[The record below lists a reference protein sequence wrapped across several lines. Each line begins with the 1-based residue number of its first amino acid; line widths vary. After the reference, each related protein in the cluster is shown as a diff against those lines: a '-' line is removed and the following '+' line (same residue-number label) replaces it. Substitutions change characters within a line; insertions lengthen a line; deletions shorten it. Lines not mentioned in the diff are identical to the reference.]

1 MTALDA
7 LEYAALKEAGAPIW
21 LCVVG
26 RPSFG
31 RGRPAWA
38 GRAAARQDL
47 TLPALE
53 SAAAAELARRLLVPV
68 ETVPQSALVRL
79 AERTQGIPLLLVE
92 LVRGLKRDGLVRKSE
107 KTNAWILAT
116 DELDKLPDLPLVQ
129 WLASRETE
137 SLPPDLLAHARLAS
151 MLGVEFG
158 AEELEGVMQELERVG
173 AAPETQLDASIG
185 LRRLAES
192 GLLVRHRGGRVGF
205 RHALLR
211 DSVYQAVAPAQRET
225 IHRAAYDHYKR
236 QDRLPDAARL
246 PQMAFHASRSGLKEE
261 AGRLY
266 LDLAKRLLAR
276 HAYLDAETLYRN
288 ALENLPETD
297 VERWI
302 AASRGRALMRYR
314 LGRHEDALRDLTAA
328 LERARRAGARVAE
341 IELLLEQGVV
351 LDGVVQIQK
360 SAEVSREA
368 EQLAKDVELPP
379 TTVPRLL
386 MALGRTAYRAENM
399 VVAADYLTRAIAA
412 AEPLGDDG
420 YDSLTQSLMMLCFA
434 HTNRGGFDDALAV
447 AARMKSIAEEHNDLW
462 LLVGT
467 LQNRGLLYF
476 LLGRVEELITDF
488 RRAIQINREYGFAVE
503 EALATKDLG
512 EVLFYLGRPDEC
524 EPLGQRAAELYAM
537 IQGEKSPRVAYSQ
550 VMVAR
555 AKAYR
560 GDVEGAR
567 AVVDRIN
574 QIQTEIEA
582 AGNAD
587 TALPADGKAL
597 LDGVS
602 LWLRG
607 AADAEWDALIARAR
621 AVPLQPPDII
631 ELLEFKALSALRTG
645 RREDAIR
652 LLEEAYVEAGKSAQV
667 TQPRLRRQIDQ
678 AAALAAS

>member
-1 MTALDA
+1 
-7 LEYAALKEAGAPIW
+7 
-21 LCVVG
+21 G
-26 RPSFG
+26 RQ
-31 RGRPAWA
+31 AWA
-38 GRAAARQDL
+38 GRAAARQEL

-53 SAAAAELARRLLVPV
+53 PAAAAELARRLLVPV
-68 ETVPQSALVRL
+68 ESVPQAALARL

-92 LVRGLKRDGLVRKSE
+92 LVRGLKRDGIVRKSD

-173 AAPETQLDASIG
+173 AAPDTQLDASIG

-192 GLLVRHRGGRVGF
+192 GLLVRHRGGRMGF

-211 DSVYQAVAPAQRET
+211 DSVYQGVAPAQRET
-225 IHRAAYDHYKR
+225 IHRAAYHHFKR

-246 PQMAFHASRSGLKEE
+246 PQMAFHAARSGLKEE
-261 AGRLY
+261 AGVLY

-288 ALENLPETD
+288 ALENLPDTD

-302 AASRGRALMRYR
+302 AAARGRALMRYR
-314 LGRHEDALRDLTAA
+314 LGRHEDSLRDLAAA
-328 LERARRAGARVAE
+328 LERARKAGARIAE
-341 IELLLEQGVV
+341 IDLLLEQGVV
-351 LDGVVQIQK
+351 LDGIVQLEK

-368 EQLAKDVELPP
+368 ERLAQEVEVPP
-379 TTVPRLL
+379 TTVPRLH
-386 MALGRTAYRAENM
+386 MALGRTTYRAEKFD
-399 VVAADYLTRAIAA
+399 AAVDHFVRAIAT

-420 YDSLTQSLMMLCFA
+420 YDTLTQSLIMLCFVQ
-434 HTNRGGFDDALAV
+434 TNRGNLDEALSV
-447 AARMKSIAEEHNDLW
+447 AARIVSIAESHNDVW
-462 LLVGT
+462 LMTAT
-467 LQNRGLLYF
+467 LQNRALLFF
-476 LLGRVEELITDF
+476 LLGRAEELIADF
-488 RRAIQINREYGFAVE
+488 RKAIQINREYGFAVE

-550 VMVAR
+550 VMLAR

-560 GDVEGAR
+560 GDHEGAG
-567 AVVDRIN
+567 AVVAQIN
-574 QIQTEIEA
+574 KIQAEIQAE
-582 AGNAD
+582 GKAD
-587 TALPADGKAL
+587 TALPPDGKAQ

-602 LWLRG
+602 FWLRG
-607 AADAEWDALIARAR
+607 APDAEWDELIARAR
-621 AVPLQPPDII
+621 AVPLQPADII
-631 ELLEFKALSALRTG
+631 ELLEFKGLSALRTG
-645 RREDAIR
+645 RREDGLR
-652 LLEEAYVEAGKSAQV
+652 LLEEAFAEAGKSAQV
-667 TQPRLRRQIDQ
+667 VQPRLRRQIDQ
-678 AAALAAS
+678 AAARAAS